1 VVRFA
6 DNFEVSTS
14 GNRPPF
20 FLPTMKVSG
29 KHRAHLAAESIKL
42 HSHLDSN
49 RRSLT
54 KEQREEV
61 EESLKWLKIGLRH
74 ASGRW
79 VSSPVQPTTEQDVFA
94 KAAEHAT
101 NVDQL
106 ISRQT
111 KEIEVAQNGILQ
123 R

>member
-1 VVRFA
+1 M
-6 DNFEVSTS
+6 STS
-14 GNRPPF
+14 GNKPPF

-29 KHRAHLAAESIKL
+29 KHRARLAAESIKL

-61 EESLKWLKIGLRH
+61 DESLKWLKIGLRH

-79 VSSPVQPTTEQDVFA
+79 VGSPIQPTTEQDVFA
-94 KAAEHAT
+94 KAADLAAS
-101 NVDQL
+101 VDQL

-111 KEIEVAQNGILQ
+111 EEIEVAQNGILQ